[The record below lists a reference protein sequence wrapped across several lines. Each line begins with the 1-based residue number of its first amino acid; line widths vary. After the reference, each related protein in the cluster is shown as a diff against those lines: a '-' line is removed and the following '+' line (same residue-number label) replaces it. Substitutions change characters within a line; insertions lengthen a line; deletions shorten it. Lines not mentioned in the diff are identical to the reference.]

1 MAGQA
6 DFDEDG
12 INSINITPMVDIM
25 LVLLVIFMV
34 TTTTIQNLEGM
45 QVDKPE
51 AKTGQDMGEQAK
63 SILIVCHPDGKVVV
77 DGDEIADDAGVVKAI
92 KAKVKEN
99 ADVQGLVQC
108 DETAKVGNMVHLID
122 LMRENGIKRYAIV
135 TEKPKP
141 EDG

>member
-1 MAGQA
+1 MAGSA

-12 INSINITPMVDIM
+12 INAINITPMVDIM

-63 SILIVCHPDGKVVV
+63 SILIVCHPDGRVVV
-77 DGDEIADDAGVVKAI
+77 DGEDLPNDGAIVKAI
-92 KAKVKEN
+92 KAKVKQN
-99 ADVQGLVQC
+99 ADVQGLLQC
-108 DETAKVGNMVHLID
+108 DETAKVGEMVHLMD